1 MQALVNA
8 LYRYPIKGLSPEALT
23 QVKLSTGQPFPFDR
37 EYALALHDTVFDPNN
52 PQYLSKTR
60 FLMLMK
66 NERLAAL
73 NTHFDTENHHFT
85 IQQAGKTLLTADLR
99 TSVGKAEVE
108 QFFVTYMGDEI
119 KGTPRVVHAPNF
131 SFSDVA
137 AKVIS
142 CINLESLRDL
152 ERTLGTSI
160 HPLRFRANVYFEGIP
175 AWEEL
180 SWIGKEFML
189 GTAKVRVMKGITR
202 CAATNVNPETAQRDL
217 QIPNA
222 LVKNYKHNFL
232 GVYLE
237 VLTSGEL
244 YLNSS
249 FLPPI

>member
-23 QVKLSTGQPFPFDR
+23 QVSLSKGQPFPFDR
-37 EYALALHDTVFDPNN
+37 EYALALHNTVFDPNS
-52 PQYLSKTR
+52 PEYLSKTH

-73 NTHFDTENHHFT
+73 NTKFDTETHHLT
-85 IQQAGKTLLTADLR
+85 IEQMEKVLLSADLS
-99 TSVGKAEVE
+99 TSTGKATVE
-108 QFFVTYMGDEI
+108 QFFAAYMGDEI
-119 KGTPRVVHAPNF
+119 KGMPRVVHAPNF

-142 CINLESLRDL
+142 CINLESLRDF
-152 ERTLGTSI
+152 ERVLGVNI
-160 HPLRFRANVYFEGIP
+160 HPLRFRANVYFDGVP

-244 YLNSS
+244 HLNSS
-249 FLPPI
+249 FSPPI